1 MNKIEIRLKLK
12 ESLEILFEKKK
23 KSKLMVKK
31 DDINPKKKSAI
42 STKKSYPDV
51 QRAFKKLGG
60 PSMVDIMKLI
70 GIEDD
75 DKGVNRSLF
84 GKKVHQTRNPDT
96 GSYYQ
101 FDDTELDAVRTAL
114 DIK

>member
-1 MNKIEIRLKLK
+1 MDKIEIRLKLK
-12 ESLEILFEKKK
+12 EALEFLTEEKE
-23 KSKLMVKK
+23 KSEK
-31 DDINPKKKSAI
+31 PKGKENKQSEKSG
-42 STKKSYPDV
+42 KKSYSDV

-60 PSMVDIMKLI
+60 PSMVDIMKLT
-70 GIEDD
+70 GTEDD
-75 DKGVNRSLF
+75 SKGVNRSLF
-84 GKKVHQTRNPDT
+84 GKKVHQDKNKDT